1 MIARGKREAKLN
13 ASPLVTNNNFE
24 QSTESAKYQR
34 KLFRSFR
41 ASRPLC
47 VLNQGRRASRCSAL
61 APGFHIPRLRRLPL
75 AFIFR
80 AFGAC
85 PWPSYSAPSALAP
98 GLHIPRLWRLPL
110 AFIFRAFGAC
120 PLAFIFRAFGACPLV
135 FIFRAFGACP
145 WLSYS
150 APSALAL
157 GLHIPRLRRWRKP
170 PLALAR
176 HFDKERIDRDFHGR
190 CVVDVEQRLC
200 GPVCIALVDHTARKV
215 LLTRCIAGGKD
226 SVEVFPDSHQVS
238 VVTQVRIEFEL
249 GYFGRCGG

>member
-61 APGFHIPRLRRLPL
+61 APGFHIPRLRRLTL

-85 PWPSYSAPSALAP
+85 PWPSYSAPLALAPWLSYSAPLALAPWPSYSAPLALAPWFSYSAPSALAL
-98 GLHIPRLWRLPL
+98 GFHIPRLRRLPL
-110 AFIFRAFGAC
+110 AFIFRAFGA
-120 PLAFIFRAFGACPLV
+120 G
-135 FIFRAFGACP
+135 
-145 WLSYS
+145 
-150 APSALAL
+150 
-157 GLHIPRLRRWRKP
+157 
-170 PLALAR
+170 
-176 HFDKERIDRDFHGR
+176 E
-190 CVVDVEQRLC
+190 
-200 GPVCIALVDHTARKV
+200 
-215 LLTRCIAGGKD
+215 
-226 SVEVFPDSHQVS
+226 SH
-238 VVTQVRIEFEL
+238 L
-249 GYFGRCGG
+249 